1 MTNVKLQQPSR
12 YNMCSKWNK
21 HTVVENRLTESMLE
35 LAPTDPSI
43 VYSTAK
49 TLYNS
54 KTGTTTKQKKC
65 IKKTQLESIVAT
77 DYYKHQ
83 D

>member
-1 MTNVKLQQPSR
+1 
-12 YNMCSKWNK
+12 
-21 HTVVENRLTESMLE
+21 MLE